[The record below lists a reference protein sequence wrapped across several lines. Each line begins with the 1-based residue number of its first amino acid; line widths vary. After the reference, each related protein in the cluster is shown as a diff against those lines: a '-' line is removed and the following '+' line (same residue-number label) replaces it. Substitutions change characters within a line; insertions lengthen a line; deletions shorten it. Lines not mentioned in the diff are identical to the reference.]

1 LLVTPT
7 SYIADILG
15 INRYVVVPHG
25 VNPDIFKPIDKQNSK
40 LTLGMIA
47 KNHPRK
53 RWDIFFDVAYALAK
67 KYSNIKVLPYVFDI
81 GYWNISQ
88 LVASLSEYYNVR
100 LDVEYIV
107 GYDTFFGV
115 PESEQP
121 EIYSRIHIHALISMG
136 EAWALPVTETLAM
149 SIPNLVVDFPAL
161 REIYHDTVVY
171 SKPKGI
177 HIAPQ
182 ECSIHPLPDP
192 EDIYNKLVDMIEH
205 YEEYKEKAL
214 KASEWIRKNYTWEN
228 AVKYMIDAIDKVQQ
242 YDNAIIE
249 EENPKPKIDLKPKM
263 VE

>member
-1 LLVTPT
+1 L
-7 SYIADILG
+7 
-15 INRYVVVPHG
+15 
-25 VNPDIFKPIDKQNSK
+25 Q
-40 LTLGMIA
+40 

-53 RWDIFFDVAYALAK
+53 RWDIFFNVAYTIAK
-67 KYSNIKVLPYVFDI
+67 KHDIKVLPYVFDI

-88 LVASLSEYYNVR
+88 LVTSLSEYYNVR
-100 LDVEYIV
+100 LDIEYIV

-121 EIYSRIHIHALISMG
+121 EICSRIHIHTLISMG

-149 SIPNLVVDFPAL
+149 GIPNLVVDFPAL
-161 REIYHDTVVY
+161 REIYHNMVVY

-177 HIAPQ
+177 HISPQ

-228 AVKYMIDAIDKVQQ
+228 AVKYMIEAIDKVQQ
-242 YDNAIIE
+242 YDNTIIE